1 MKPFD
6 FNIHLPCGGGALAD
20 RLQDDTSM
28 AGADFEDC
36 FLGYRAVLTESCV
49 GGNIMLLNSA
59 LEVAEIES
67 LIATVRA
74 SWSNSSFTVLVDPRD
89 PEWRER
95 LGQLRAVGVSGI
107 KFHCYIQ
114 QLSEADF
121 SSCIAMS
128 TLAQSLGLAVMIDT
142 SYGSLDMYRFD
153 NLRLAAAIA
162 TRVRHVPI
170 VLLHSGGAR
179 CLEAMLLA
187 DAARNVYLETSF
199 SLPYYL
205 GSSIERDLAFAY
217 RKLGEERV
225 LYGSDFPY
233 VALDES
239 RDKFLEFLDRWGF
252 SAQASERMLRWNGA
266 AVLGL
271 GA

>member
-1 MKPFD
+1 MS
-6 FNIHLPCGGGALAD
+6 GA
-20 RLQDDTSM
+20 
-28 AGADFEDC
+28 GFENC
-36 FLGYRAVLTESCV
+36 FLGYREALTENCV

-59 LEVAEIES
+59 LEVAEIEA

-74 SWSNSSFTVLVDPRD
+74 SWSNTSFTVLVDPRD

-95 LGQLRAVGVSGI
+95 LGQLREVGVSGI

-114 QLSEADF
+114 QLSEVDF
-121 SSCIAMS
+121 ASCVALSI
-128 TLAQSLGLAVMIDT
+128 LAQSLGLVVMIDT

-162 TRVRHVPI
+162 TQVRHVPV

-179 CLEAMLLA
+179 CIEALLLA
-187 DAARNVYLETSF
+187 DAADNVYLETSF

-217 RKLGEERV
+217 RKLGDERV

-233 VALDES
+233 VGLEES
-239 RDKFLEFLDRWGF
+239 KDKFLGFLEHWRF
-252 SAQASERMLRWNGA
+252 STQAVERMLRWNGM
-266 AVLGL
+266 AVLRVDG
-271 GA
+271 

>member
-6 FNIHLPCGGGALAD
+6 FNVHLPCSRDALAD
-20 RLQDDTSM
+20 RLQDETSM
-28 AGADFEDC
+28 TGAGFENC
-36 FLGYRAVLTESCV
+36 FLGYREALTENCV

-59 LEVAEIES
+59 LEAAAIES
-67 LIATVRA
+67 LIGTVRA
-74 SWSNSSFTVLVDPRD
+74 SWSNASFTVLVDPRD
-89 PEWRER
+89 PHWRER
-95 LGQLRAVGVSGI
+95 LGQLREVGVSGI

-121 SSCIAMS
+121 AACVALS
-128 TLAQSLGLAVMIDT
+128 TLAQSLGLAVMVDT

-162 TRVRHVPI
+162 TQVRHVPI

-179 CLEAMLLA
+179 CIEALLLA
-187 DAARNVYLETSF
+187 DAADNVYLETSF

-217 RKLGEERV
+217 RKLGDERV
-225 LYGSDFPY
+225 VYGSDFPY
-233 VALDES
+233 VGLEES
-239 RDKFLEFLDRWGF
+239 KDKFLSFLERWEF
-252 SAQASERMLRWNGA
+252 STQAVERILRWNGM

-271 GA
+271 DG